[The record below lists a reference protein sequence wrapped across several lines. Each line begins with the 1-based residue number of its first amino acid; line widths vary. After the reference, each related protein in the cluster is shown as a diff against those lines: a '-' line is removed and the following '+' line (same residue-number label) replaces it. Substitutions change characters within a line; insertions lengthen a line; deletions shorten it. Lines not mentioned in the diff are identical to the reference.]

1 MTSNTVR
8 RCALIT
14 GASSG
19 LGAEFA
25 QQFAARDFDLVL
37 VARRS
42 ERLAALAQTLTRQFG
57 VTVHVETAD
66 LSDPA
71 TPDRISAALSARG
84 VRIDTLVNNAGY
96 GVPGSFMNQAW
107 KTHADFQQ
115 VLVNA
120 VIALCYRF
128 IPHMQ
133 QRGSGTIINVASLAG
148 LMPASAGHTLYG
160 PSKAWL
166 IKFSEC
172 LGHEL
177 KPQGIRVLAL
187 CPGFTYTE
195 FHDVN
200 GMRSQVSRLPPWL
213 WMSAADVVSEGL
225 AAVDRDAMVHVPG
238 RINRL
243 LATTARILPARLA
256 HAVVARRARD
266 FRRVD

>member
-1 MTSNTVR
+1 MAGEAAR

-25 QQFAARDFDLVL
+25 RQYAARNFDLVV
-37 VARRS
+37 VARRAD
-42 ERLAALAQTLTRQFG
+42 RLAGLAETITRQYG

-71 TPDRISAALSARG
+71 APDHLHEALGARG
-84 VRIDTLVNNAGY
+84 VVIDTLVNNAGY
-96 GVPGSFMNQAW
+96 GVPGSFMNQTW
-107 KTHADFQQ
+107 KTHAEFQQ

-120 VIALCYRF
+120 VIAMCYRF
-128 IPHMQ
+128 IPHLQ
-133 QRGSGTIINVASLAG
+133 QRGFGTIVNVASLAG
-148 LMPASAGHTLYG
+148 LMPGSAGHTLYG

-177 KPQGIRVLAL
+177 KPQGIQVLAL

-200 GMRSQVSRLPPWL
+200 GMRSQVSRLPRWL
-213 WMSAADVVSEGL
+213 WMSASDVVLEGL
-225 AAVDRDAMVHVPG
+225 EAVDRHAMVHVPG

-243 LATTARILPARLA
+243 LATGARLLPAPIA
-256 HAVVARRARD
+256 HALVARRARD